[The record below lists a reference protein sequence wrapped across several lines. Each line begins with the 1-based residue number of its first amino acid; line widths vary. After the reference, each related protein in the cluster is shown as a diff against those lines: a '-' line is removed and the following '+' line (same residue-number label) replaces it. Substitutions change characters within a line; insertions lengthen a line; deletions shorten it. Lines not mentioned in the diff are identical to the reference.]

1 MTYQALAR
9 KWRPRLLKEVIGQEH
24 VLRMLTNALDQQRLH
39 HAYLFT
45 GTRGVGKTTFAR
57 ILAKCL
63 NCETSITSTPC
74 GTCQN
79 CAAID
84 AGRCLDLLE
93 IDAASRTKVE
103 DTRELLDNIHYQP
116 SQGRYKVYLIDEVH
130 MLSGHSFNALLKTL
144 EEPPPYVIFLLA
156 TTDPKRLPV
165 TILSRCLQFNL
176 KCIPV
181 TQIAQQLQS
190 ICTAEQISYEIEALH
205 CLAQAANGS
214 LRDALSL
221 LDQAIAFSPQE
232 ITTVNIKQM
241 LGSIEQDALLRLLQ
255 ALVAHDGKKIISEIA
270 QLAEFAADFNQ
281 ALEDLL
287 ILLHQINLIQ
297 MIGDSTHAPDQN
309 EKITQLAKDF
319 TAEDIQLYY
328 QIALIGRRDLAL
340 APNPQLGFE
349 MILLRMLAFRPVA
362 TEDSQKK
369 NSIPFTISAKQSLDK
384 VKEQRAICNT
394 ETPVLSELS
403 EPRLPSSQWPAL
415 LSQLGLTGM
424 AYALAINCNLVNMTP
439 DKITLALSAQHEPML
454 NKKLVER
461 IEQALIQHFNKTIQL
476 AITLITATLDT
487 PLTQQQQADIAHKTT
502 ATEIIKND
510 SEIQKIM
517 HLFDA
522 TLDENSINATE

>member
-1 MTYQALAR
+1 MSYQALAR
-9 KWRPRLLKEVIGQEH
+9 KWRPRTLKEVIGQEH
-24 VLRMLTNALDQQRLH
+24 VIRMLTNALDQQRLH

-63 NCETSITSTPC
+63 NCEIGITSAPC

-79 CAAID
+79 CTAID
-84 AGRCLDLLE
+84 ASRCLDLLE

-116 SQGRYKVYLIDEVH
+116 TQGRYKVYLIDEVH

-144 EEPPPYVIFLLA
+144 EEPPPYVMFLLA

-176 KCIPV
+176 KCIPA

-190 ICTAEQISYEIEALH
+190 ICTAEQILYEIEALH

-221 LDQAIAFSPQE
+221 LDQAIAFSPQA
-232 ITTVNIKQM
+232 ITTLNIKQM
-241 LGSIEQDALLRLLQ
+241 LGSIEQDALLRLLE
-255 ALVAHDGKKIISEIA
+255 ALSAQDGKKIISEIA
-270 QLAEFAADFNQ
+270 QLGEFAADFNQ

-287 ILLHQINLIQ
+287 SLLHQINLIQ
-297 MIGDSTHAPDQN
+297 ILGGSTQPYDQN
-309 EKITQLAKDF
+309 EKITQLAKHF

-328 QIALIGRRDLAL
+328 QIALIGRRDLPF
-340 APNPQLGFE
+340 APTPQSGFE
-349 MILLRMLAFRPVA
+349 MVLLRMLAFKPMA
-362 TEDSQKK
+362 AEDSQESDSTRLKTT
-369 NSIPFTISAKQSLDK
+369 PAKQGSDK
-384 VKEQRAICNT
+384 GKEPPTVCST
-394 ETPVLSELS
+394 EPPASS
-403 EPRLPSSQWPAL
+403 NACLPTNKWPTL
-415 LSQLGLTGM
+415 LAQLGLTGM
-424 AYALAINCNLVNMTP
+424 AYALAVNCDLVNITP
-439 DKITLALSAQHEPML
+439 DKITLALSIQHEPML
-454 NKKLVER
+454 NKKLIER

-476 AITLITATLDT
+476 DITLISTTLDT
-487 PLTQQQQADIAHKTT
+487 PLKQQQQANMAHKTAVMET
-502 ATEIIKND
+502 IKND

-522 TLDENSINATE
+522 TLDENSIDTTE